1 MVFSPDCIGTLLKV
15 QFIQDSSL
23 FRVQFRQVL
32 TVLQICFYIFY
43 CFMSDVH
50 LLYMYCTCTCKNTH
64 TCICKNDYIE
74 IISKTII
81 LILFGVLLVGR
92 AHSTLVLSDI

>member
-1 MVFSPDCIGTLLKV
+1 MKTFNFCQLQTQIGC
-15 QFIQDSSL
+15 FI
-23 FRVQFRQVL
+23 FVL
-32 TVLQICFYIFY
+32 DRLSKIQ
-43 CFMSDVH
+43 H
-50 LLYMYCTCTCKNTH
+50 LLLIPH